1 MFLGQVFQTCC
12 FLNWRTINDN
22 ISLFVLALITFS
34 CTARILKGDRFVGPL
49 QDKARR
55 YKRQFEALYQR
66 SILGQSFVSCV
77 VDKFGDDA
85 QTIYFKLAFNRKK
98 LTK

>member
-1 MFLGQVFQTCC
+1 MK
-12 FLNWRTINDN
+12 I
-22 ISLFVLALITFS
+22 IIILALLTFS
-34 CTARILKGDRFVGPL
+34 CSARILKGDRFVGPL

-66 SILGQSFVSCV
+66 SIVGQAFVSCI
-77 VDKFGDDA
+77 VDKFGNDT
-85 QTIYFKLAFNRKK
+85 QTIYFRLAFNRKK